1 MTRMDVVIGT
11 DVDTGKDVVLD
22 LDYAIEERM
31 EILGGSGS
39 GKSHLVRCICEQ
51 TNGRVQQIII
61 SPKKEFVT
69 LREKFDYVHIGTAS
83 GNSKPE
89 IELNARYAGQLALKI
104 LETGMDAIIEFS
116 ENSKERVKYVKNF
129 IEGLLDAPEH
139 LWHPVMIVIDEI
151 DIWAPEKGHG
161 EAESL
166 GTIADLASRGRDKGF
181 FLVAATQRIS
191 KFNKDVAAE
200 LGIKFIGKATL
211 DNDQT
216 RAAMELGIPTKEKT
230 KLRDLGRPNFH
241 FYAFGPGL
249 SDDVIKMKSLPVQ
262 TTHVSGYK
270 RNKSQK
276 PIPTP
281 AKIKSIISQF
291 SDLPQ
296 EAEKE
301 IKTKEEFQ
309 KKIHELETEKKKLV
323 SEHKIQISHLEKIKS
338 KSDPDELQNQY
349 AKGYRDGSMKVRA
362 VYEKFQIDTE
372 RTIKQMQQ
380 KYDSLV
386 SIIDTL
392 HQKSHTLDRIG
403 IPVMPDIPIPVKL
416 ELPKEVKL
424 PIRTDNIPAG
434 PVVTSNVPP
443 VITKSASAST
453 ENTEPLGECP
463 RKILA
468 ALAQSGGSASRK
480 KIAALSGYSV
490 RKSTLRNG
498 ISALSRLGYVEKSG
512 EGEKITDA
520 GLAALGDYEPLPTD
534 HESLLNHWMSEAGQ
548 CGGELLRELCNNYPN
563 FISREYLGERT
574 GYDNTKSTLRNGIS
588 KLNSLGLIEKNS
600 KNEIRASEELFP

>member
-1 MTRMDVVIGT
+1 MTSKMQVVIGT
-11 DVDTGKDVVLD
+11 NVDTGEEVVLD

-39 GKSHLVRCICEQ
+39 GKSHLLRCICEQ
-51 TNGRVQQIII
+51 TNGKVQQIII

-69 LREKFDYVHIGTAS
+69 LREKFDYVHVGTATET
-83 GNSKPE
+83 SKPE
-89 IELNARYAGQLALKI
+89 IELNTRYAGQLALKI

-116 ENSKERVKYVKNF
+116 ENSKERVKYVRNF

-139 LWHPVMIVIDEI
+139 LWHPVMIVLDEI

-191 KFNKDVAAE
+191 KFNKDVASE

-216 RAAMELGIPTKEKT
+216 RAAMELGIPSKEKN

-249 SDDVIKMKSLPVQ
+249 SDNVIKIKSLPVQ

-301 IKTKEEFQ
+301 IKTKEEFKQ
-309 KKIHELETEKKKLV
+309 KIHELQIQLKNAERTQKAPIDPQALQKATDSGYQKGFKEAEKQFQ
-323 SEHKIQISHLEKIKS
+323 QIKNDAQRYFSFLEGQIEFTKSSLSSMKS
-338 KSDPDELQNQY
+338 KLE
-349 AKGYRDGSMKVRA
+349 
-362 VYEKFQIDTE
+362 
-372 RTIKQMQQ
+372 
-380 KYDSLV
+380 
-386 SIIDTL
+386 TL
-392 HQKSHTLDRIG
+392 PKL
-403 IPVMPDIPIPVKL
+403 PIPQFDL
-416 ELPKEVKL
+416 KL
-424 PIRTDNIPAG
+424 PIRTDNQFVKTFLIDDKNA
-434 PVVTSNVPP
+434 VPK
-443 VITKSASAST
+443 VITSSEST
-453 ENTEPLGECP
+453 NRLQIDSEEIKLGRCENSCL
-463 RKILA
+463 K
-468 ALAQSGGSASRK
+468 ALAQRGKKSSKLQIAVIAGYSSTSGGFN
-480 KIAALSGYSV
+480 
-490 RKSTLRNG
+490 NG
-498 ISALSRLGYVEKSG
+498 L
-512 EGEKITDA
+512 
-520 GLAALGDYEPLPTD
+520 
-534 HESLLNHWMSEAGQ
+534 
-548 CGGELLRELCNNYPN
+548 
-563 FISREYLGERT
+563 
-574 GYDNTKSTLRNGIS
+574 S
-588 KLNSLGLIEKNS
+588 KLSSLGLAERGNGGMF
-600 KNEIRASEELFP
+600 RVSEEMFP